1 MIPINTP
8 KIVEII
14 NWPIASN
21 AEKLPVTS
29 AVTAILNEMIP
40 AASLSNDSPSRIDID
55 PLGNILPLVIAET
68 ATASVGQRIAAIAK
82 AAGIGKSAQ
91 IQ

>member
-1 MIPINTP
+1 MHQIF
-8 KIVEII
+8 
-14 NWPIASN
+14 
-21 AEKLPVTS
+21 EKLPVTS

-68 ATASVGQRIAAIAK
+68 ATASVGQRIANCK
-82 AAGIGKSAQ
+82 GGHW
-91 IQ
+91 